1 MIQIEFLKSPDKDIL
16 STFQFFQNQ
25 IYLGRTFGT
34 FLIKDPD
41 LYKTHLMIEVVGNDL
56 LVHPQTDVEFYLIDG
71 KRSSTVRK
79 IKRGQIITIEKTN
92 FKVLNFEETHFET
105 KKNIL
110 DQKLSH
116 LIETNSGRVEI
127 IEKLSIMMK

>member
-1 MIQIEFLKSPDKDIL
+1 MIQIEFLQGPDKDIL
-16 STFQFFQNQ
+16 SNFQFFQNQ
-25 IYLGRTFGT
+25 IYLGRTSGT
-34 FLIKDPD
+34 LLIKDPD
-41 LYKTHLMIEVVGNDL
+41 LYKTHLMIEVIGNDL
-56 LVHPQTDVEFYLIDG
+56 LVHPQKDVEFYLIDS

-79 IKRGQIITIEKTN
+79 IKRGQTLTIGSTK
-92 FKVLNFEETHFET
+92 FKVLNFEETQFET

-127 IEKLSIMMK
+127 IEQLSKMMK